1 MICTKYKQCIFF
13 IHQIL
18 ELDLPGKYL
27 LEGCTLGSMW
37 LTSKDRVIGARYT
50 AHEHTIQRQLSI
62 ILYNNSTTLS
72 VVVNTM

>member
-1 MICTKYKQCIFF
+1 MICTKCKHYICSK
-13 IHQIL
+13 HQIL

-50 AHEHTIQRQLSI
+50 AHAHTIQ
-62 ILYNNSTTLS
+62 
-72 VVVNTM
+72 